1 MPKAE
6 ICKMKKTIA
15 LALSLCTLAST
26 LMSCSSSDAGKYS
39 PEITV
44 SSSNAEDYAVW
55 LTNRLGDKLTDS
67 VYLALGSD
75 ASRGIDMTDFENDG
89 YILRTEGGSVT
100 VAGKTE
106 TGLDLAVRR
115 YANAVEAGTASE
127 LDASYHEGYRIEKLM
142 LAGHDIS
149 EYAIEYPAEHNE
161 NMLYAVSEMQ
171 RLIKKACGAEL
182 DAAQG
187 ISVRE
192 CAIEFRH
199 SRDDSLRYD
208 GYRYFFEGSRLVIE
222 GAVERGCM
230 WGVWFFLENELGWEC
245 INYGNSLLREADLIE
260 VSADC
265 EKTAVPSFDYFD
277 PHVTYGMK
285 TDTERYNP
293 RKSIDSKYSYGAIS
307 YACHGTQMKKWGGY
321 NTVDYQLCYT
331 DEGVF
336 YNVKDDIIERTENAL
351 AAGSVIGKDLKSVD
365 VSQGDNGDYCHC
377 TECMKVFKE
386 EGGAMSGCVVRWA
399 NRLEEEIS
407 AEEGGKYDGLV
418 YLIFAYM
425 GTQPHCR
432 TAPNENVY
440 LTFAMNG
447 TCSAHGINSRKC
459 TSRGPLGPVTEQPII
474 NNDNFAEWTK
484 GWCDLS
490 DNIYIWYY
498 GLDTSVQQYTIIDA
512 FFDDMK
518 FFAECG
524 AAGVFLQFEKNGLG
538 MQPVWGQLAY
548 MMNWNPDMTREEYD
562 LALEHLLQKDYGDG
576 YGYILEYLDIW
587 QESQDKNNCWDC
599 WEYASIL
606 SDTYDTEYYAE
617 NFDRSVYLLE
627 RAAELAS
634 SKAQQTRCELL
645 TAHIYYE
652 GCYSSYFRAYDNG
665 DTERIAVLSERYD
678 RIMKILAENRIN
690 YKWMNGG
697 AAAIQT
703 NLEDSAWLDWIK
715 VRDELPCGDVRR
727 PMPDKYSG

>member
-1 MPKAE
+1 
-6 ICKMKKTIA
+6 
-15 LALSLCTLAST
+15 
-26 LMSCSSSDAGKYS
+26 
-39 PEITV
+39 
-44 SSSNAEDYAVW
+44 
-55 LTNRLGDKLTDS
+55 
-67 VYLALGSD
+67 
-75 ASRGIDMTDFENDG
+75 
-89 YILRTEGGSVT
+89 
-100 VAGKTE
+100 
-106 TGLDLAVRR
+106 
-115 YANAVEAGTASE
+115 
-127 LDASYHEGYRIEKLM
+127 
-142 LAGHDIS
+142 
-149 EYAIEYPAEHNE
+149 
-161 NMLYAVSEMQ
+161 
-171 RLIKKACGAEL
+171 
-182 DAAQG
+182 
-187 ISVRE
+187 
-192 CAIEFRH
+192 
-199 SRDDSLRYD
+199 
-208 GYRYFFEGSRLVIE
+208 
-222 GAVERGCM
+222 
-230 WGVWFFLENELGWEC
+230 
-245 INYGNSLLREADLIE
+245 
-260 VSADC
+260 
-265 EKTAVPSFDYFD
+265 
-277 PHVTYGMK
+277 
-285 TDTERYNP
+285 
-293 RKSIDSKYSYGAIS
+293 
-307 YACHGTQMKKWGGY
+307 
-321 NTVDYQLCYT
+321 
-331 DEGVF
+331 
-336 YNVKDDIIERTENAL
+336 
-351 AAGSVIGKDLKSVD
+351 
-365 VSQGDNGDYCHC
+365 
-377 TECMKVFKE
+377 MKVFKE

-512 FFDDMK
+512 FFDDIK
-518 FFAECG
+518 FFKDCG
-524 AAGVFLQFEKNGLG
+524 AAGVFLQFETNGLG

-599 WEYASIL
+599 WGFASIL
-606 SDTYDTEYYAE
+606 SNTYDTEYYAE

-665 DTERIAVLSERYD
+665 DTERIEVLSERYD

>member
-1 MPKAE
+1 
-6 ICKMKKTIA
+6 
-15 LALSLCTLAST
+15 
-26 LMSCSSSDAGKYS
+26 
-39 PEITV
+39 
-44 SSSNAEDYAVW
+44 
-55 LTNRLGDKLTDS
+55 
-67 VYLALGSD
+67 
-75 ASRGIDMTDFENDG
+75 
-89 YILRTEGGSVT
+89 
-100 VAGKTE
+100 
-106 TGLDLAVRR
+106 
-115 YANAVEAGTASE
+115 
-127 LDASYHEGYRIEKLM
+127 
-142 LAGHDIS
+142 
-149 EYAIEYPAEHNE
+149 
-161 NMLYAVSEMQ
+161 
-171 RLIKKACGAEL
+171 
-182 DAAQG
+182 
-187 ISVRE
+187 
-192 CAIEFRH
+192 
-199 SRDDSLRYD
+199 
-208 GYRYFFEGSRLVIE
+208 
-222 GAVERGCM
+222 
-230 WGVWFFLENELGWEC
+230 
-245 INYGNSLLREADLIE
+245 
-260 VSADC
+260 
-265 EKTAVPSFDYFD
+265 
-277 PHVTYGMK
+277 
-285 TDTERYNP
+285 
-293 RKSIDSKYSYGAIS
+293 
-307 YACHGTQMKKWGGY
+307 
-321 NTVDYQLCYT
+321 
-331 DEGVF
+331 
-336 YNVKDDIIERTENAL
+336 
-351 AAGSVIGKDLKSVD
+351 
-365 VSQGDNGDYCHC
+365 
-377 TECMKVFKE
+377 
-386 EGGAMSGCVVRWA
+386 MSGCVVRWA

-524 AAGVFLQFEKNGLG
+524 AAGVFLQFETNGLG

-665 DTERIAVLSERYD
+665 DTERIEVLSERYD

>member
-26 LMSCSSSDAGKYS
+26 LLSCSSSDAGKYS

-149 EYAIEYPAEHNE
+149 EYTIEYPAEHNE

-171 RLIKKACGAEL
+171 RLIKKKACGAEL
-182 DAAQG
+182 DAEQG

-399 NRLEEEIS
+399 NRLEEEQLGRGRRKIRRACVS
-407 AEEGGKYDGLV
+407 
-418 YLIFAYM
+418 YLRVHGSCTSPTA
-425 GTQPHCR
+425 G

-440 LTFAMNG
+440 LTFAMQRHLLRARHQQPQMHIARPAWP
-447 TCSAHGINSRKC
+447 CHGAA
-459 TSRGPLGPVTEQPII
+459 
-474 NNDNFAEWTK
+474 DNKQRQLRRMDQK

-512 FFDDMK
+512 FFDDIK
-518 FFAECG
+518 FFKDCG
-524 AAGVFLQFEKNGLG
+524 AAGVFLQFETNGLRNAARMG
-538 MQPVWGQLAY
+538 TARLHDELESRHDARGIRSRSRASSAEGLRRRIRVHSRIPRYLAGIAGQKQLLGLLGICKH
-548 MMNWNPDMTREEYD
+548 P
-562 LALEHLLQKDYGDG
+562 LEHIRHG
-576 YGYILEYLDIW
+576 ILRGEFSTARYTF
-587 QESQDKNNCWDC
+587 S
-599 WEYASIL
+599 
-606 SDTYDTEYYAE
+606 T
-617 NFDRSVYLLE
+617 
-627 RAAELAS
+627 RAARVL
-634 SKAQQTRCELL
+634 R
-645 TAHIYYE
+645 
-652 GCYSSYFRAYDNG
+652 RARRSRRD
-665 DTERIAVLSERYD
+665 
-678 RIMKILAENRIN
+678 AE
-690 YKWMNGG
+690 
-697 AAAIQT
+697 Q
-703 NLEDSAWLDWIK
+703 
-715 VRDELPCGDVRR
+715 
-727 PMPDKYSG
+727 PDGTYTL